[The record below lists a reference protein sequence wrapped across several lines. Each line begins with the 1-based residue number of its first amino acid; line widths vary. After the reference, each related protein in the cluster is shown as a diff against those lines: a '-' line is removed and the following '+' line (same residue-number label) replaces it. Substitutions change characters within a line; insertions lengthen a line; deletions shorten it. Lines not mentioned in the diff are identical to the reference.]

1 MGGKNKQRT
10 KGNVRV
16 STNICKLTDVVQVTL
31 SNKPEHKLI
40 TLATYQLRLR
50 VTVFVVT
57 HNYCFNHI
65 SVSHIVATL
74 VAFVYSH
81 TFLSHC

>member
-16 STNICKLTDVVQVTL
+16 STNIYKLTDVVQVTL

-40 TLATYQLRLR
+40 TLATCQLRRR
-50 VTVFVVT
+50 VTVLLVT
-57 HNYCFNHI
+57 HTYCFYF
-65 SVSHIVATL
+65 SDFRLSQIVA
-74 VAFVYSH
+74 
-81 TFLSHC
+81 LS